1 MRTKTLLLT
10 AALTAV
16 GIATSMA
23 QVYSVNAVGYVK
35 TTLKPGFN
43 LVSNPLT
50 GSDNTLGGLLAN
62 IGGGIPD
69 GLQAYKYDGAGFKSV
84 TADFGELSPPGNVSL
99 TVVPGE
105 GMFINNPGATALTIT
120 FVGEVSQGAL
130 SNPLP
135 KGLSI
140 RSSQVPQAGT
150 AADLGLVGEDGDQVF
165 QYSAATQ
172 SYYSSTFDFGEW
184 SPALK
189 TIAVGEAFFLSKAAA
204 GTWTRNFSVNN

>member
-35 TTLKPGFN
+35 TSLQPGFN

-50 GSDNTLGGLLAN
+50 GSDNSIGGLLAN
-62 IGGGIPD
+62 IAGGIPT
-69 GLQAYKYDGAGFKSV
+69 GLQAYKYDGAAFKAV
-84 TADFGELSPPGNVSL
+84 TADEGELLPAANAAL

-105 GMFINNPGATALTIT
+105 GMFIKNPGTTALTIT

-150 AADLGLVGEDGDQVF
+150 AAELGLQGEDGDQVY
-165 QYSAATQ
+165 QYVATTQ
-172 SYYSSTFDFGEW
+172 KYYSSTSDGGEW
-184 SPALK
+184 GPALK
-189 TIAVGEAFFLSKAAA
+189 TIAVGEAFFLKKAAA

>member
-35 TTLKPGFN
+35 TSLQPGFN

-50 GSDNTLGGLLAN
+50 GSDNSIGGLLAN
-62 IGGGIPD
+62 VAGGIPD
-69 GLQAYKYDGAGFKSV
+69 GLQAFKYDGAGFKSV
-84 TADFGELSPPGNVSL
+84 TADGGEVLPAGNAAL

-105 GMFINNPGATALTIT
+105 GMFIKNPGTTALTIT

-150 AADLGLVGEDGDQVF
+150 AAELGLVGEDGDQLY
-165 QYSAATQ
+165 QYVATTQ
-172 SYYSSTFDFGEW
+172 KYYSSTSDGGEW
-184 SPALK
+184 GPALK
-189 TIAVGEAFFLSKAAA
+189 TIAVGEAFFLRKAAA

>member
-35 TTLKPGFN
+35 TSLQPGFN

-50 GSDNTLGGLLAN
+50 GSDNSIGGLLAN
-62 IGGGIPD
+62 VAGGIPD
-69 GLQAYKYDGAGFKSV
+69 GLQAFKYDGAGFKSV
-84 TADFGELSPPGNVSL
+84 TADGGEVLPAGNAAL

-105 GMFINNPGATALTIT
+105 GMFIKNPGTTALTIA

-150 AADLGLVGEDGDQVF
+150 AAELGLVGEDGDQLY
-165 QYSAATQ
+165 QYVATTQ
-172 SYYSSTFDFGEW
+172 KYYSSTSDGGEW
-184 SPALK
+184 GPALK
-189 TIAVGEAFFLSKAAA
+189 TIAVGEAFFLRKAAA

>member
-35 TTLKPGFN
+35 TTLQPGFN

-50 GSDNTLGGLLAN
+50 GSDNSIGGLLAN
-62 IGGGIPD
+62 IAGGIPT

-84 TADFGELSPPGNVSL
+84 TADEGELNPAGNAAL
-99 TVVPGE
+99 TVLPGE
-105 GMFINNPGATALTIT
+105 GMFIKNPGTTALTIT

-150 AADLGLVGEDGDQVF
+150 AAELGLQGEDGDQVY
-165 QYSAATQ
+165 QYVATTQ
-172 SYYSSTFDFGEW
+172 KYYSSTSDGGEW
-184 SPALK
+184 GPALK
-189 TIAVGEAFFLSKAAA
+189 TIAVGEAFFLRKAAA

>member
-35 TTLKPGFN
+35 TSLQPGFN

-50 GSDNTLGGLLAN
+50 GSDNSIGGLLAN
-62 IGGGIPD
+62 VAGGIPD

-84 TADFGELSPPGNVSL
+84 TADLGELLPAANAAL

-105 GMFINNPGATALTIT
+105 GMFIKNPGTTALTIT

-150 AADLGLVGEDGDQVF
+150 AAELGLVGEDGDQLY
-165 QYSAATQ
+165 QYVATTQ
-172 SYYSSTFDFGEW
+172 KYYSSTSDGGEW
-184 SPALK
+184 GPALK
-189 TIAVGEAFFLSKAAA
+189 TIAVGEAFFLRKAAA

>member
-35 TTLKPGFN
+35 TTLQPGFN

-50 GSDNTLGGLLAN
+50 GSDNSLAGLLAN
-62 IGGGIPD
+62 VAGGVPD
-69 GLQAYKYDGAGFKSV
+69 GLQAFKYDGAGFKSV
-84 TADFGELSPPGNVSL
+84 TADFGELLPAGNAAL
-99 TVVPGE
+99 KVVPGE
-105 GMFINNPGATALTIT
+105 GMFISNPGTTALTIT

-150 AADLGLVGEDGDQVF
+150 AAELGLVGEDGDQVF
-165 QYSAATQ
+165 QYVASTQ
-172 SYYSSTFDFGEW
+172 KYYSSTFDFGEW
-184 SPALK
+184 VPALK
-189 TIAVGEAFFLSKAAA
+189 TIAVGEAFFLSKETA
-204 GTWTRNFSVNN
+204 GAWTRNFSVNN